1 MPRESD
7 RRELLADTAMRLIDE
22 VGLAGVTH
30 RAIDAAAGVPVGTTS
45 NYFRTRAALYEAI
58 AHRIL
63 DQQLAA
69 LQAAPVTPM
78 DRDSLIDSLTA
89 AIDAGDG
96 PARNRYLARFEL
108 SLEAARNARLA
119 ALMRELRAV
128 TLRIRTAQLRAIH
141 PEATHEQLDAL
152 GSLLTGVTFD
162 RLTLGVPGMD
172 TRALVETLIAGFLLA
187 ADEPLEK

>member
-1 MPRESD
+1 MPKESD

-30 RAIDAAAGVPVGTTS
+30 RAVDAAAGVPVGTTS
-45 NYFRTRAALYEAI
+45 NYFRTRATLYEAI

-69 LQAAPVTPM
+69 LQAAPATPP
-78 DRDSLIDSLTA
+78 DRESLVDSLTA
-89 AIDAGDG
+89 AIDDGTG

-108 SLEAARNARLA
+108 SLEAARNPRLA

-128 TLRIRTAQLRAIH
+128 TLRIRAAQFRAIH
-141 PEATHEQLDAL
+141 PDAADEQLDAL

-162 RLTLGVPGMD
+162 RITLGVPGMD
-172 TRALVETLIAGFLLA
+172 TRALVQALIAAFLPA
-187 ADEPLEK
+187 EGRSEP

>member
-7 RRELLADTAMRLIDE
+7 RREMLADTAMRLIDE

-45 NYFRTRAALYEAI
+45 NYFRTRSALYEAI

-69 LQAAPVTPM
+69 LQAAPATPP
-78 DRDSLIDSLTA
+78 DREDLVDSLTA
-89 AIDAGDG
+89 AIDDGTG

-108 SLEAARNARLA
+108 SLEAARNPRLA

-128 TLRIRTAQLRAIH
+128 TLRIRTAQIRAVH
-141 PEATHEQLDAL
+141 PAATDEQLDAL

-162 RLTLGVPGMD
+162 RITVGVPGMD
-172 TRALVETLIAGFLLA
+172 TRALVQALVAGFLPA
-187 ADEPLEK
+187 EGRSEP

>member
-78 DRDSLIDSLTA
+78 DRDSLVDSLTA

-162 RLTLGVPGMD
+162 RLTLGVPGMN

>member
-7 RRELLADTAMRLIDE
+7 RRQLLADTAMRLIDE
-22 VGLAGVTH
+22 GGLAAVTH
-30 RAIDAAAGVPVGTTS
+30 RAVDAAAGVPVGTTS

-69 LQAAPVTPM
+69 LQAAPVSPL
-78 DRDSLIDSLTA
+78 DREGLVDSLTA

-108 SLEAARNARLA
+108 SLEAARNPRLA
-119 ALMRELRAV
+119 ALMRDLRSV

-141 PEATHEQLDAL
+141 PDATDEQLDAL

-162 RLTLGVPGMD
+162 RITLGVPSMN
-172 TRALVETLIAGFLLA
+172 TRTLVDALITGFLQ
-187 ADEPLEK
+187 

>member
-1 MPRESD
+1 M
-7 RRELLADTAMRLIDE
+7 LADTAMRLIDE

-45 NYFRTRAALYEAI
+45 NYFRTRSALYEAI

-69 LQAAPVTPM
+69 LQAAPTTPP
-78 DRDSLIDSLTA
+78 DRKDLVDSLTA
-89 AIDAGDG
+89 AIDDGTG

-108 SLEAARNARLA
+108 SLEAARNPRLA

-128 TLRIRTAQLRAIH
+128 TLRIRTAQIRAVH
-141 PEATHEQLDAL
+141 PAATDEQLDAL

-162 RLTLGVPGMD
+162 RITVGVPEMD
-172 TRALVETLIAGFLLA
+172 TRALVQALIAGFLPA
-187 ADEPLEK
+187 EGRSEP

>member
-1 MPRESD
+1 MPKESD

-69 LQAAPVTPM
+69 LQVAPASTP
-78 DRDSLIDSLTA
+78 DLEGLIDALTA
-89 AIDAGDG
+89 AIDAGNG

-108 SLEAARNARLA
+108 SLEAARNPRLA

-128 TLRIRTAQLRAIH
+128 TVRIRTAQLRAVH
-141 PEATHEQLDAL
+141 PGATDEQVDAL

-162 RLTLGVPGMD
+162 RITLGVPGMD
-172 TRALVETLIAGFLLA
+172 TRALVRALVTEFLQ
-187 ADEPLEK
+187 